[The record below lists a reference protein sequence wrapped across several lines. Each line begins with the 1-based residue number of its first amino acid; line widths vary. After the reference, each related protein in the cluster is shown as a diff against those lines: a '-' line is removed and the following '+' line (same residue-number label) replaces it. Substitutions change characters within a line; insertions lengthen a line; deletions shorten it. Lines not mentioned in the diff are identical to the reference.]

1 MTSWIFGPKTCLPR
15 GAEWP
20 FICLDRA
27 GAGSQP
33 LFRFKSKKT
42 SNFVV
47 LGFPVGNIF
56 VYFSARLYCKFEL
69 GGCHW
74 MTCWR
79 WEDDVFTWVAETPA
93 GSEVTLHLNMTQIL
107 LWILHQQQ
115 HMNILMHTVE
125 RPVWGAWRKLLVA
138 VTGHFG
144 DAGLYW
150 GPWPKFQSV
159 NSVYH
164 FSIATYALT
173 KEMSL

>member
-1 MTSWIFGPKTCLPR
+1 M
-15 GAEWP
+15 
-20 FICLDRA
+20 
-27 GAGSQP
+27 
-33 LFRFKSKKT
+33 
-42 SNFVV
+42 
-47 LGFPVGNIF
+47 PV
-56 VYFSARLYCKFEL
+56 R
-69 GGCHW
+69 

-79 WEDDVFTWVAETPA
+79 MTCLRESGKHSNFCAFFASLFWMIFWKLELGDASKDDLLEDDVFTWVGETAA